1 MSDENLYIFNFMIS
15 NPIFEI
21 GTCSID
27 LGDLSEI
34 RVGHQ
39 TDPFNKLSKK
49 SQKDIDGV
57 NCDQDLCFSIVF
69 KDDTPPLDLIAEKI
83 SDRNTIVNALTHL
96 VATIKSLGQQ
106 YEFTM

>member
-1 MSDENLYIFNFMIS
+1 MKP
-15 NPIFEI
+15 NPSFKI
-21 GTCSID
+21 GTTSID
-27 LGDLSEI
+27 LSDICEV

-49 SQKDIDGV
+49 SLKDIDGV

-69 KDDTPPLDLIAEKI
+69 KDDTPPLDLIAEKT